1 MKKDFLEITKS
12 LMVMNAYPSTIAQSI
27 RVLKEKWPNL
37 TDEEKMEID
46 AVVEALRSIANCEDL
61 ETNSLD
67 EKTK

>member
-1 MKKDFLEITKS
+1 MG
-12 LMVMNAYPSTIAQSI
+12 MNAYPSTIAQSI

-37 TDEEKMEID
+37 TDEEKIEID

-61 ETNSLD
+61 DTNSLD

>member
-61 ETNSLD
+61 EANSLD